1 MPAVPI
7 VRRNGMWKSAL
18 WSAWLLVAFGLFAAA
33 FGYFDDQLDDVRRY
47 FGCALILAGIGIV
60 VPALL
65 RLIDDWPR
73 LKPVHNVDRAFAQVM
88 LGLIVLSLAGVLGG
102 RPEAFLEPF
111 GREIPKRA
119 APDQI
124 GSPLGF

>member
-1 MPAVPI
+1 
-7 VRRNGMWKSAL
+7 MWKSAL
-18 WSAWLLVAFGLFAAA
+18 WSTWLLMAFGLFAAA

-88 LGLIVLSLAGVLGG
+88 LGLMILSLAGALGG
-102 RPEAFLEPF
+102 RPETFLEPF
-111 GREIPKRA
+111 ARERPNRV

-124 GSPLGF
+124 GAPLGF